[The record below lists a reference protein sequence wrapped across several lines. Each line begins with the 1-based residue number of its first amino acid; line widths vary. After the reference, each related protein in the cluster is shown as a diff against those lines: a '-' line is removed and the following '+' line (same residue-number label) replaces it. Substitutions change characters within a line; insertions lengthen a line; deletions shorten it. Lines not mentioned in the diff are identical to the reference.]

1 MKKNNSFI
9 YLGLALVFGIQ
20 SISAQDLFDI
30 LDKETPKIPIY
41 TQATFKANRIV
52 IGQSVETRKKG
63 ILEFNVHTKFWN
75 IPDSQTQAFAADRVN
90 ARFALE
96 YAISDRL
103 TTGFGAG
110 TFDGTF
116 NLFGK
121 YRLLRQRQDNNKT
134 PFGITLVQ
142 SASYLTRSFNHVILP
157 EDSSE
162 RFSYTSQVLL
172 ARKITPNFSFQV
184 APTFIHRTSQQ
195 FVEDDN
201 NHFALG
207 FGTRYKLGN
216 HVSIASEYYYVANPV
231 SGIHGFNPFAL
242 GVNWEVS
249 DLILQFSLTNARSF
263 DEATVITLTANNF
276 NFNNGNLHIGVSA
289 TYVFHTNQKR
299 GKRKSKK

>member
-1 MKKNNSFI
+1 
-9 YLGLALVFGIQ
+9 
-20 SISAQDLFDI
+20 
-30 LDKETPKIPIY
+30 
-41 TQATFKANRIV
+41 
-52 IGQSVETRKKG
+52 
-63 ILEFNVHTKFWN
+63 
-75 IPDSQTQAFAADRVN
+75 
-90 ARFALE
+90 
-96 YAISDRL
+96 
-103 TTGFGAG
+103 
-110 TFDGTF
+110 
-116 NLFGK
+116 
-121 YRLLRQRQDNNKT
+121 
-134 PFGITLVQ
+134 
-142 SASYLTRSFNHVILP
+142 
-157 EDSSE
+157 
-162 RFSYTSQVLL
+162 
-172 ARKITPNFSFQV
+172 
-184 APTFIHRTSQQ
+184 
-195 FVEDDN
+195 VEDDN